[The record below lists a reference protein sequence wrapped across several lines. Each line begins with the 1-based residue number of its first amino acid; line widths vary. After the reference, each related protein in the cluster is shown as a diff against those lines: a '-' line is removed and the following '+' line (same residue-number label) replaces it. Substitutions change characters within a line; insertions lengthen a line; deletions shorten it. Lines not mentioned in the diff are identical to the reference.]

1 MTTKDNEE
9 IIYAPIEIESAD
21 QLHALGATWDDCK
34 TWRIGVTPVKV
45 ILVPADQETRD
56 FLIKEM
62 QNKYSKVSRRSRCVV
77 PGKKKSWITC
87 PESNHCTACPYHREG
102 GNGAV
107 ETVSLDSLL
116 EDGIEYGGT
125 DVTAEQAE
133 AACELELLI
142 QILSEVSP
150 RYVRLVRLLGAGY
163 TIPEI
168 AVKLDCSPKTVY
180 RLIREIRRVAAERLS
195 WQV

>member
-45 ILVPADQETRD
+45 ILVPANQETRN

-62 QNKYSKVSRRSRCVV
+62 QDKYSKVSRNRRCVV

-116 EDGIEYGGT
+116 ENGIEYGGT

-133 AACELELLI
+133 TACELDLLI
-142 QILSEVSP
+142 QILSEENP
-150 RYVRLVRLLGAGY
+150 RYVRLVRLLEAGY
-163 TIPEI
+163 TVPEI
-168 AVKLDCSPKTVY
+168 AVRLNCSPKTVY
-180 RLIREIRRVAAERLS
+180 RLIREIRRVAAYRLS

>member
-21 QLHALGATWDDCK
+21 QLHALGATWEDCR
-34 TWRIGVTPVKV
+34 TWTIGVTPVKV
-45 ILVPADQETRD
+45 YLVPADQATRD

-62 QNKYSKVSRRSRCVV
+62 QLKYSKVSRQSRCMV

-87 PESNHCTACPYHREG
+87 PESNHCTACPYHRARG
-102 GNGAV
+102 DGAV
-107 ETVSLDSLL
+107 ETVSLDSLM

-133 AACELELLI
+133 AACELDLLI
-142 QILSEVSP
+142 QILSEENP
-150 RYVRLVRLLGAGY
+150 RYVRLVQLLEAGY
-163 TIPEI
+163 TVPDI
-168 AVKLDCSPKTVY
+168 AVKLNRSPKTIY
-180 RLIREIRRVAAERLS
+180 RLIGEIRRVAAERLS